1 MAMPTK
7 VMVMVTPTIRMNMPK
22 EGTTT
27 TKHMAMVTTTKG
39 RITHRYGMR
48 VRELTKVT
56 VTDTTP
62 MATVPKGP
70 TPPMVPRTAKD
81 TPMEDIMRLDTKT
94 MATSIM
100 TRATANTHGV
110 DVVTIPRRTPKL
122 SAISR

>member
-27 TKHMAMVTTTKG
+27 TKHMAMVTTTK
-39 RITHRYGMR
+39 
-48 VRELTKVT
+48 

-100 TRATANTHGV
+100 TRATANTHGA